1 MKFIDIHPG
10 NFEQEIGALNSA
22 VKSGE
27 NVYAMVHATWCG
39 ACKQVSP
46 VWLELREKTGL
57 NATVAY
63 IDSDVLKQIGHI
75 VKEGDIKHFPTFLR
89 IQGKR
94 RFVFE
99 NPSNPDVNV
108 FSNWLSGSDKQRD
121 KQRDKQIDKS
131 KSKKMKKSKKIRNKK
146 NRKSRRKN

>member
-1 MKFIDIHPG
+1 MKFIDINPG

-22 VKSGE
+22 VKSGD
-27 NVYAMVHATWCG
+27 NLYVMVHATWCG

-46 VWLELREKTGL
+46 MWLQLREKTNL
-57 NATVAY
+57 NKTVAY

-75 VKEGDIKHFPTFLR
+75 IKEGDIKHFPTFLR

-99 NPSNPDVNV
+99 NPANPDVDV
-108 FSNWLSGSDKQRD
+108 FVKWLSSSDKQRD
-121 KQRDKQIDKS
+121 KVKS
-131 KSKKMKKSKKIRNKK
+131 KKSKK
-146 NRKSRRKN
+146 RRKKTRKVVTRG

>member
-1 MKFIDIHPG
+1 MKFIDIHPT

-46 VWLELREKTGL
+46 VWLELREKTNL

-63 IDSDVLKQIGHI
+63 IDSDILKQIGHI
-75 VKEGDIKHFPTFLR
+75 IKEDDIKHFPTFLR

-99 NPSNPDVNV
+99 NPANPDINV
-108 FSNWLSGSDKQRD
+108 FSNW
-121 KQRDKQIDKS
+121 INKS
-131 KSKKMKKSKKIRNKK
+131 KSKNGKSKKTMNKRK
-146 NRKSRRKN
+146 KLKKSRRKN

>member
-27 NVYAMVHATWCG
+27 NVYVMVHATWCG
-39 ACKQVSP
+39 ACKRVSP
-46 VWLELREKTGL
+46 VWLQLREMTGL

-75 VKEGDIKHFPTFLR
+75 IKEGDIKHFPTFLR

-99 NPSNPDVNV
+99 NPSNPDVGI
-108 FSNWLSGSDKQRD
+108 FSSWISKSDKNKR
-121 KQRDKQIDKS
+121 KSNS
-131 KSKKMKKSKKIRNKK
+131 KSKKSKKRKK
-146 NRKSRRKN
+146 TRKVVTRG

>member
-1 MKFIDIHPG
+1 MKFIDINPG

-22 VKSGE
+22 VKSGK

-63 IDSDVLKQIGHI
+63 IDSDVLKLIGHI
-75 VKEGDIKHFPTFLR
+75 IKEGDIKHFPTFLR

-108 FSNWLSGSDKQRD
+108 FSSWISKSDKQRD
-121 KQRDKQIDKS
+121 KS
-131 KSKKMKKSKKIRNKK
+131 KSNSKKSKKKK
-146 NRKSRRKN
+146 KKKTRKVVTRG

>member
-1 MKFIDIHPG
+1 MKFIDINPG
-10 NFEQEIGALNSA
+10 NFEQEVGALNSA

-27 NVYAMVHATWCG
+27 NVFAMVHATWCG
-39 ACKQVSP
+39 ACKRVSP
-46 VWLELREKTGL
+46 VWLELREKTNL

-75 VKEGDIKHFPTFLR
+75 IKEGDIKHFPTFLR

-99 NPSNPDVNV
+99 NPSNPDVDV
-108 FSNWLSGSDKQRD
+108 FSKWLRKSEKSGKE
-121 KQRDKQIDKS
+121 KS
-131 KSKKMKKSKKIRNKK
+131 KSKKSKKKRKK
-146 NRKSRRKN
+146 TRKVVKRGL

>member
-1 MKFIDIHPG
+1 MKFIDINPG

-39 ACKQVSP
+39 ACKRVSP
-46 VWLELREKTGL
+46 IWLQLREKTGL
-57 NATVAY
+57 NATIAY

-108 FSNWLSGSDKQRD
+108 FSKWLSGSDKQ
-121 KQRDKQIDKS
+121 KS
-131 KSKKMKKSKKIRNKK
+131 KSKKSKKRKK
-146 NRKSRRKN
+146 KTRKVVTPG

>member
-27 NVYAMVHATWCG
+27 NVFAMVHATWCG

-46 VWLELREKTGL
+46 VWLQLREKTGL

-99 NPSNPDVNV
+99 NPSNPDVGV
-108 FSNWLSGSDKQRD
+108 FSSWIS
-121 KQRDKQIDKS
+121 KS
-131 KSKKMKKSKKIRNKK
+131 KSNSKKSTKKRKK
-146 NRKSRRKN
+146 KTRKVVRRD

>member
-1 MKFIDIHPG
+1 MKFIDINPN

-27 NVYAMVHATWCG
+27 NVYVMVHATWCG

-46 VWLELREKTGL
+46 VWLQLREKMNL
-57 NATVAY
+57 NKTVAY

-75 VKEGDIKHFPTFLR
+75 IKEGDIKHFPTFLR

-99 NPSNPDVNV
+99 NPSDPDVGV
-108 FSNWLSGSDKQRD
+108 FVKWLSDSDKSGSDKRSD
-121 KQRDKQIDKS
+121 KNGN
-131 KSKKMKKSKKIRNKK
+131 KKSKINKKRNKK
-146 NRKSRRKN
+146 TRRKN

>member
-1 MKFIDIHPG
+1 MKFIDINPG

-27 NVYAMVHATWCG
+27 NVYVMVHATWCG
-39 ACKQVSP
+39 ACKRVSP
-46 VWLELREKTGL
+46 VWLQLREQTNLNKTI
-57 NATVAY
+57 AY

-99 NPSNPDVNV
+99 NPSNPDVSV
-108 FSNWLSGSDKQRD
+108 FSSWINKSDKHRD
-121 KQRDKQIDKS
+121 KHRDKSIN
-131 KSKKMKKSKKIRNKK
+131 KKSKRNKK
-146 NRKSRRKN
+146 NKKSRRKN

>member
-46 VWLELREKTGL
+46 VWLQLREKTGI
-57 NATVAY
+57 NATVTY
-63 IDSDVLKQIGHI
+63 IDSDVLKQIDHI
-75 VKEGDIKHFPTFLR
+75 IKEGDIKHFPTFLR

-99 NPSNPDVNV
+99 NPSNPDVGI
-108 FSNWLSGSDKQRD
+108 FSNWISGIK
-121 KQRDKQIDKS
+121 KS
-131 KSKKMKKSKKIRNKK
+131 GVVRNKRKSKKNGIKKKKKT
-146 NRKSRRKN
+146 RKVVRRD

>member
-1 MKFIDIHPG
+1 MKFIDINPN

-22 VKSGE
+22 VKAGE
-27 NVYAMVHATWCG
+27 NVFAMVHATWCG

-46 VWLELREKTGL
+46 DWLQLREKNGL

-75 VKEGDIKHFPTFLR
+75 IKEGDIKHFPTFLR

-99 NPSNPDVNV
+99 NPSNPDVGT
-108 FSNWLSGSDKQRD
+108 FSSWISKNDKRSDKS
-121 KQRDKQIDKS
+121 IN
-131 KSKKMKKSKKIRNKK
+131 KKSKRNKK
-146 NRKSRRKN
+146 RNKKTRRKN